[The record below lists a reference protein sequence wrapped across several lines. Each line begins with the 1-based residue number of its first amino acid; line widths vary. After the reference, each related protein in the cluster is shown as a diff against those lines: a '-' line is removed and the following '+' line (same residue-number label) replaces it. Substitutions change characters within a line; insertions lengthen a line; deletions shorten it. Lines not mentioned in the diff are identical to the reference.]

1 MALAK
6 ITLFGMARWLN
17 NLTPADDLFKN
28 MTLPTGLDK
37 SKLVDVIMLRG
48 GEFGVL
54 YADPYFMQTMIGV
67 WSQKYQ
73 HTFERWVKAL
83 AIDYNPLENY
93 DRMESWTDAG
103 DRAKS
108 DSRTH
113 HAERAS
119 DADRATVDSASRSGS
134 NADSTKESNAVTM
147 AAKEE
152 TSNSQMTDTVSGANK
167 TTSGTDE
174 TKVSA
179 FDSSSYQPSQKV
191 ESSGSETD
199 NGMTHTGT
207 EGGTTVDGHTQS
219 VASRETSGGSDHSE
233 NENRVG
239 RATDAEKETA
249 HESTAGGEREH
260 TANVRTGRAHGNIGV
275 TTSQQMLE
283 SEWEVARLNIY
294 EEAAELF
301 LAEFCIYVY

>member
-37 SKLVDVIMLRG
+37 SKLIDVIMLRG

-54 YADPYFMQTMIGV
+54 YTDPYFMQTMIGV
-67 WSQKYQ
+67 WAQKYQ

-83 AIDYNPLENY
+83 SIEYNPLENY
-93 DRMESWTDAG
+93 DRFEDWTDAG
-103 DRAKS
+103 NRKKKDNRS
-108 DSRTH
+108 
-113 HAERAS
+113 
-119 DADRATVDSASRSGS
+119 TVDSTSRSGS
-134 NADSTKESNAVTM
+134 DSDSTKESNAVTM

-152 TSNSQMTDTVSGANK
+152 TSNSQMTDTVNGANK

-179 FDSSSYQPSQKV
+179 YDSSSYQPSQKV

-199 NGMTHTGT
+199 SGMTHTGT

-219 VASRETSGGSDHSE
+219 VANRETSGGKEHSE
-233 NENRVG
+233 S
-239 RATDAEKETA
+239 ETSSA
-249 HESTAGGEREH
+249 ITNGGEDEQ
-260 TANVRTGRAHGNIGV
+260 TANIRHGRAHGNIGV
-275 TTSQQMLE
+275 TTSQQMLRD
-283 SEWEVARLNIY
+283 EWEVAKLNIY
-294 EEAAELF
+294 EETAELF
-301 LAEFCIYVY
+301 LTEFTIYVY